1 MYSMVQVLQMR
12 MMHQELFADGD
23 YLPLQVVGEKNEHF
37 GPVQLRKIFAG
48 DTTPVVRHNRT
59 EKHRH

>member
-1 MYSMVQVLQMR
+1 MR